1 MANKNLTPFLFGGKV
16 TSRRPPQPEMT
27 LIVRAKFILE
37 PGAPLSLPEGH
48 PALAQETLRG
58 DVFHDDDHEQT
69 DECLYPSDLVD
80 FKPHADVLLIGTCHT
95 PGKARMTEC
104 PVRFGVGS
112 WSKILRVVGE
122 RVWMDGLLGPA
133 MSDPVPFDRMPLG
146 DRRSFGGPGHPLNPV
161 GRGHG
166 TRELPNVEGADD
178 LLLSRSDRPAP
189 AGFGPLSPN
198 RPDRRARVGK
208 NYGKAYREKRAPY
221 YADDFDWTYFN
232 SARPDQW
239 LPYLRGDEELLFQN
253 LHPDAEVFRSR
264 LPGLRIRVFAN
275 DAERGFREVPMHLDT
290 LLANLDEG
298 ALFLTWRGLTEVT
311 DDDLSRVTTLV
322 ASEPLDGPALP
333 EEHYREI
340 LARFEAD
347 PLEIEEQLAPELKE
361 EWGALQALQK
371 KGDGAAPPG
380 GGGAAGLDPLSALL
394 KARLGDVAKPQQ
406 ERIGR
411 AMAGLA
417 GVALPGGKVL
427 GSVIA
432 EALRNLPKAS
442 QALPPMSSAASP
454 MLMDAALRTAFRRV
468 ARAVEEAKGLAA
480 ARGTQ
485 VPALA
490 AWDKLASDPKL
501 ASMGLSTAPPR
512 PPGQIG
518 PGSDLRDQDLSE
530 QDLSGRDLTGA
541 NLTGAI
547 LTGANLRGAR
557 LTRAILRQAVLFDA
571 DVREADF
578 TGADLTLATLQS
590 AWAERAVFRGATLE
604 GATFDGARLMEADL
618 SGTQGSQLVFSRAD
632 MTGAVARGAAWAV
645 AFLEDTVLER
655 ADLSQASLTR
665 CFVSKVKGAS
675 ATFAGA
681 TLTGSSFSGSDLTG
695 AIFTGARG
703 DGSVWMA
710 ATLTGADLSLAVL
723 TGALFSE
730 ATADGAIFFGANV
743 RGARFDRANLTRAD
757 FTRANL
763 FEADLLKARVPEAKF
778 VDANLYDA
786 KFYETSGSGCDFRG
800 ANLKKST
807 LERDR

>member
-1 MANKNLTPFLFGGKV
+1 MANKNLTPFLFGSKV

-27 LIVRAKFILE
+27 LIVRAKFTLR

-48 PALAQETLRG
+48 PVLAQETLRG
-58 DVFHDDDHEQT
+58 NVFDDDDHDQT
-69 DECLYPSDLVD
+69 GECLYPSDLAD
-80 FKPHADVLLIGTCHT
+80 YKPHADVLLLGTCHT
-95 PGKARMTEC
+95 PGKARVTEC

-146 DRRSFGGPGHPLNPV
+146 DRHSFGGPEHPLNPV
-161 GRGHG
+161 GKGHG

-198 RPDRRARVGK
+198 RPDRRAKVGK

-221 YADDFDWTYFN
+221 YADDLDWTYFN
-232 SARPDQW
+232 AARPDQQ

-264 LPGLRIRVFAN
+264 LPGLRIRAFAN

-290 LLANLDEG
+290 LLADLDKE
-298 ALFLTWRGLTEVT
+298 ALFLTWRGLTEVA
-311 DDDLSRVTTLV
+311 DDDLSPVTTLV
-322 ASEPLDGPALP
+322 ASEPLDAPPLP
-333 EEHYREI
+333 EAHYREI

-347 PLEIEEQLAPELKE
+347 PLEIEAQISPELKE
-361 EWGALQALQK
+361 EWKALQALQR
-371 KGDGAAPPG
+371 KGDEAATPPD
-380 GGGAAGLDPLSALL
+380 ASGLDPLSAML

-406 ERIGR
+406 DKIRR
-411 AMAGLA
+411 AMAALA
-417 GVALPGGKVL
+417 GVVVPGGKVL
-427 GSVIA
+427 GGVIA
-432 EALRNLPKAS
+432 EALRHLPKAS
-442 QALPPMSSAASP
+442 QALPPPLAEAAP
-454 MLMDAALRTAFRRV
+454 MVTDAALRTAFRRV
-468 ARAVEEAKGLAA
+468 ARAVEEAKSLAA
-480 ARGTQ
+480 ARGAP

-490 AWDKLASDPKL
+490 AWDKLVGDPKL

-512 PPGQIG
+512 APGELG
-518 PGSDLRDQDLSE
+518 PGSDLSDQDLSDK
-530 QDLSGRDLTGA
+530 DLSGHDLTGA
-541 NLTGAI
+541 NLSGAL
-547 LTGANLRGAR
+547 LTGANLRGAK
-557 LTRAILRQAVLFDA
+557 LARATLKHAVLFEA

-578 TGADLTLATLQS
+578 TEADLSGATLQS

-604 GATFDGARLMEADL
+604 GTSFDGARLMEADL
-618 SGTQGSQLVFSRAD
+618 SGTRGTQLVLSRAD
-632 MTGAVARGAAWAV
+632 MTGATARGATWAV

-665 CFVSKVKGAS
+665 SFVSKVKAAS

-681 TLTGSSFSGSDLTG
+681 TLTGTSFSGSDLTR
-695 AIFTGARG
+695 AVFTGARG
-703 DGSVWMA
+703 EGSVWLG

-723 TGALFSE
+723 TSAHFSE
-730 ATADGAIFFGANV
+730 ATAEGANFFGANV
-743 RGARFDRANLTRAD
+743 RGSRFDRADLTRAD

-763 FEADLLKARVPEAKF
+763 FDADLLKARVPEAKF

-786 KFYETSGSGCDFRG
+786 KFYRTAGSGCDFRG

>member
-1 MANKNLTPFLFGGKV
+1 MANKNLTPFLFGSKV

-27 LIVRAKFILE
+27 LIVRAKFTLR

-58 DVFHDDDHEQT
+58 DVFHDDDLDQT
-69 DECLYPSDLVD
+69 GECLYPSDLVD
-80 FKPHADVLLIGTCHT
+80 FKPHADVMLLGTCHT

-112 WSKILRVVGE
+112 WSKILRVVGD

-146 DRRSFGGPGHPLNPV
+146 DRYSFGGPGHPLNPV
-161 GRGHG
+161 GKGHG

-189 AGFGPLSPN
+189 AGFGPVSPN

-208 NYGKAYREKRAPY
+208 NYGKAYREERAPY
-221 YADDFDWTYFN
+221 YADDFDWTFFN
-232 SARPDQW
+232 AARPDQW

-264 LPGLRIRVFAN
+264 LPGLRIRAFAK
-275 DAERGFREVPMHLDT
+275 DEERGFREVPMHLDT
-290 LLANLDEG
+290 LLADLDNG

-333 EEHYREI
+333 EAHYREI
-340 LARFEAD
+340 LDRFEAD
-347 PLEIEEQLAPELKE
+347 PLEIEEQLTPELKE
-361 EWGALQALQK
+361 EWKALQALQK
-371 KGDGAAPPG
+371 QGDDAAPPAD
-380 GGGAAGLDPLSALL
+380 AAGLDPLSALL

-406 ERIGR
+406 ERIRR
-411 AMAGLA
+411 AMAALA
-417 GVALPGGKVL
+417 GVAVPGGKVL
-427 GSVIA
+427 GGVIA
-432 EALRNLPKAS
+432 EALRHLPKAS
-442 QALPPMSSAASP
+442 QALPPLNAGASP
-454 MLMDAALRTAFRRV
+454 VLTDAALRTAFRRV
-468 ARAVEEAKGLAA
+468 ARAVEDAKALAA
-480 ARGTQ
+480 ARGAP
-485 VPALA
+485 VPGLA
-490 AWDKLASDPKL
+490 AWDKLAGDPKL
-501 ASMGLSTAPPR
+501 ASLGLSTAPPQ
-512 PPGQIG
+512 PPGEIG

-541 NLTGAI
+541 DLTGAI

-557 LTRAILRQAVLFDA
+557 LARATLKQAVLFDA

-578 TGADLTLATLQS
+578 TDADLSLATLQS
-590 AWAERAVFRGATLE
+590 ARAERAVFRGATLE
-604 GATFDGARLMEADL
+604 STSFDGARLMEADL
-618 SGTQGSQLVFSRAD
+618 SGTQGSQLVLSRAD

-645 AFLEDTVLER
+645 AFLEGTVLER

-665 CFVSKVKGAS
+665 CFVSKARATS

-681 TLTGSSFSGSDLTG
+681 TLTGTSFAASDLTG
-695 AIFTGARG
+695 AIFAGARG
-703 DGSVWMA
+703 DGSVWLG

-723 TGALFSE
+723 TSAHFTE
-730 ATADGAIFFGANV
+730 ATAEGASFFGANA
-743 RGARFDRANLTRAD
+743 RGARFERADLTRAD

-763 FEADLLKARVPEAKF
+763 FDADLLRAKVPEAKF

-786 KFYETSGSGCDFRG
+786 KLYQTSGSGCDFRG

>member
-1 MANKNLTPFLFGGKV
+1 MANKNLTPFLFGSKV

-27 LIVRAKFILE
+27 LIVRAKFTLR

-48 PALAQETLRG
+48 PVLAQETLRG
-58 DVFHDDDHEQT
+58 NVFDDDDHDQT
-69 DECLYPSDLVD
+69 GECLYPSDLAD
-80 FKPHADVLLIGTCHT
+80 YKPHADVLLLGTCHT
-95 PGKARMTEC
+95 PGKARVTEC

-146 DRRSFGGPGHPLNPV
+146 DRHSFGGPEHPLNPV
-161 GRGHG
+161 GKGHG

-198 RPDRRARVGK
+198 RPDRRAKVGK

-221 YADDFDWTYFN
+221 YADDLDWTYFN
-232 SARPDQW
+232 AARPDQQ

-264 LPGLRIRVFAN
+264 LPGLRIRAFAN

-290 LLANLDEG
+290 LLADLDKE
-298 ALFLTWRGLTEVT
+298 ALFLTWRGLTEVA
-311 DDDLSRVTTLV
+311 DDDLSPVTTLV
-322 ASEPLDGPALP
+322 ASEPLDAPPLP
-333 EEHYREI
+333 EAHYREI

-347 PLEIEEQLAPELKE
+347 PLEIEAQISPELKE
-361 EWGALQALQK
+361 EWKALQALQR
-371 KGDGAAPPG
+371 KGDEAAPPPD
-380 GGGAAGLDPLSALL
+380 ASGLDPLSAML

-406 ERIGR
+406 DKIRR
-411 AMAGLA
+411 AMAALA
-417 GVALPGGKVL
+417 GVAVPGGKVL
-427 GSVIA
+427 GGVIA
-432 EALRNLPKAS
+432 EALRHLPKAS
-442 QALPPMSSAASP
+442 QALPPPLADAAP
-454 MLMDAALRTAFRRV
+454 MVTDAALRTAFRRV
-468 ARAVEEAKGLAA
+468 ARAVEEAKSLAA
-480 ARGTQ
+480 ARGAP

-490 AWDKLASDPKL
+490 AWDKLVGDPKL

-512 PPGQIG
+512 APGEIG
-518 PGSDLRDQDLSE
+518 PGSDLSDQDLSDK
-530 QDLSGRDLTGA
+530 DLSGHDLTGA
-541 NLTGAI
+541 NLSGAI

-557 LTRAILRQAVLFDA
+557 LVRATLKHAVLFEA

-578 TGADLTLATLQS
+578 TEADLSGATLQS

-604 GATFDGARLMEADL
+604 GTSFDSARLMEADL
-618 SGTQGSQLVFSRAD
+618 SGTRGTQLILSRAD
-632 MTGAVARGAAWAV
+632 MTGATARGATWAV
-645 AFLEDTVLER
+645 AFLEGTVLER

-665 CFVSKVKGAS
+665 SFVSKVKAAS

-681 TLTGSSFSGSDLTG
+681 TLTGTSFSGSDLTR
-695 AIFTGARG
+695 AVFTGARG
-703 DGSVWMA
+703 EGSVWLGA
-710 ATLTGADLSLAVL
+710 NLTGADLSLAVL
-723 TGALFSE
+723 TSAHFSE
-730 ATADGAIFFGANV
+730 ATAEGANFFGANV
-743 RGARFDRANLTRAD
+743 RGSRFDRANLTRAD

-763 FEADLLKARVPEAKF
+763 FDADLLKARVPEAKF

-786 KFYETSGSGCDFRG
+786 KFYRTAGSGCDFRG

>member
-1 MANKNLTPFLFGGKV
+1 MANKNLTPFLFGSKV

-48 PALAQETLRG
+48 PVLAQETLRG
-58 DVFHDDDHEQT
+58 DVFHDDDHDQT
-69 DECLYPSDLVD
+69 GECLYPSDLVD
-80 FKPHADVLLIGTCHT
+80 FKPHADVMLLGTCHT

-112 WSKILRVVGE
+112 WSKILRVVGD

-133 MSDPVPFDRMPLG
+133 MSDAVPFDRMPLG

-178 LLLSRSDRPAP
+178 LLMSRSDRPAP

-198 RPDRRARVGK
+198 RPDRRAKVGK

-221 YADDFDWTYFN
+221 YADDFDWTFFN
-232 SARPDQW
+232 AARPDQW
-239 LPYLRGDEELLFQN
+239 LPYLRGDEDLLFQN
-253 LHPDAEVFRSR
+253 LHPDAEVFRSK

-290 LLANLDEG
+290 LLADLDKG

-333 EEHYREI
+333 EAHYREI

-347 PLEIEEQLAPELKE
+347 PLEIEEQLTPELKE
-361 EWGALQALQK
+361 EWRALQALQQ
-371 KGDGAAPPG
+371 KGDDAAPPAD
-380 GGGAAGLDPLSALL
+380 AAGLDPLSALL

-406 ERIGR
+406 ERIRR
-411 AMAGLA
+411 AMAALA
-417 GVALPGGKVL
+417 GVAVPGGKAL
-427 GSVIA
+427 GGVIA
-432 EALRNLPKAS
+432 EALRHLPKAS
-442 QALPPMSSAASP
+442 QALPPLSADAPP
-454 MLMDAALRTAFRRV
+454 MVTDAALRTAFRRV
-468 ARAVEEAKGLAA
+468 ARAVEEAKSLAV
-480 ARGTQ
+480 ARGSQ
-485 VPALA
+485 VPGLA
-490 AWDKLASDPKL
+490 AWDKLAGDPKL
-501 ASMGLSTAPPR
+501 ASLGLSTAPPR

-518 PGSDLRDQDLSE
+518 PGSDLSDQDLSE

-557 LTRAILRQAVLFDA
+557 LARAILKQAVLFDA

-578 TGADLTLATLQS
+578 TDADLSLATLQS

-604 GATFDGARLMEADL
+604 STSFDGARLMEADL
-618 SGTQGSQLVFSRAD
+618 SGTHGSQLVFSRAD
-632 MTGAVARGAAWAV
+632 MTGAVARGAAWTV
-645 AFLEDTVLER
+645 AFLEGTVLER

-665 CFVSKVKGAS
+665 CFVSKVRGTS

-681 TLTGSSFSGSDLTG
+681 TLDGTSFAGSDLTQ
-695 AIFTGARG
+695 AVFARARG
-703 DGSVWMA
+703 EGSVWLG

-723 TGALFSE
+723 TSAHFTE
-730 ATADGAIFFGANV
+730 ATAEGASFFGANL
-743 RGARFDRANLTRAD
+743 RGARFDRADLTRAD

-763 FEADLLKARVPEAKF
+763 FDADLLRARVPEAKF

-786 KFYETSGSGCDFRG
+786 KFYQTSGSGCDFRG